1 MSTKYLKKP
10 KLTNYQQ
17 IIKFNNKVYV
27 NKREEI
33 CFNTLFHSKHR
44 TKTSYTKIEGA

>member
-1 MSTKYLKKP
+1 MSTKYLKKS

-17 IIKFNNKVYV
+17 VNNKVYV

-33 CFNTLFHSKHR
+33 CFNTYVLIHSILNIVQKRHIR
-44 TKTSYTKIEGA
+44 K